1 MYCNKAPACCIP
13 GPQHCAN
20 HVVLGICS
28 HISKKPWILSNTD
41 TNRTGHNTRP
51 GPTLGVHVRGGESL
65 RRRGRR
71 KENVPGRGQS
81 PRSSRERRDRTDSS
95 VGEVSELR
103 EETRGP
109 DSWEMTP
116 VETEGEAGHLR
127 QKGTNCMRRR
137 AFLVPRTNDKEGKG
151 FCGPRGS
158 GKPHSMHR
166 FSLEFIPNFLNR
178 VSQIPALTL
187 LLKTS

>member
-1 MYCNKAPACCIP
+1 MTEQKYQLLMYCNKAPACCIP

-81 PRSSRERRDRTDSS
+81 PRSSREYSVWTRLRDHIDLQLEPCTVNSKFPGKSRQGWPPESW
-95 VGEVSELR
+95 VSA
-103 EETRGP
+103 
-109 DSWEMTP
+109 
-116 VETEGEAGHLR
+116 V
-127 QKGTNCMRRR
+127 
-137 AFLVPRTNDKEGKG
+137 
-151 FCGPRGS
+151 
-158 GKPHSMHR
+158 
-166 FSLEFIPNFLNR
+166 
-178 VSQIPALTL
+178 
-187 LLKTS
+187 